1 MSVVTGAGCVG
12 CSSAKVTREFSC
24 IVGCNEIT
32 DGVSV
37 TDCDVTPA
45 ALDRRRDSSVALLAS
60 HWPAATSR
68 APPSGYVD
76 LRVDVANLIPLIH
89 WLLIGRRLPGLHLR
103 DTWISEWT

>member
-45 ALDRRRDSSVALLAS
+45 ALDRVMANVRLADLGLQTSALEAAGQDSALLSAGTDNRDIS
-60 HWPAATSR
+60 AAC
-68 APPSGYVD
+68 A
-76 LRVDVANLIPLIH
+76 
-89 WLLIGRRLPGLHLR
+89 
-103 DTWISEWT
+103 